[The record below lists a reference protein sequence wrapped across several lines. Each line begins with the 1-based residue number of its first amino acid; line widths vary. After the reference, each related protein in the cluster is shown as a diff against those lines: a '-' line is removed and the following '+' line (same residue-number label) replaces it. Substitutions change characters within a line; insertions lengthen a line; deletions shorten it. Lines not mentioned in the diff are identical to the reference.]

1 MLQLCGNLFSA
12 GLVPVADILRRMD
25 LREKVRRGRERDG
38 REKTTLP
45 PLFLWV

>member
-25 LREKVRRGRERDG
+25 LREKVRRGRERG
-38 REKTTLP
+38 TRVRHRT
-45 PLFLWV
+45 LFLWV